1 MSPVKPIWI
10 TIISKPTA
18 RWELV
23 PCSSG
28 TLIFLK
34 SLEPSLFS
42 HFVPP
47 PPRHLLSW
55 QARLLVCW
63 LHSLHSPTL
72 ISQLSHTSVCSAEA
86 AHRLPWDSLDNSHGT
101 DDHGPVT
108 SSCQPTAQ
116 LVSPKRNEICFRV
129 EKHHSRNVC
138 VIVKRRLRRQRE
150 GCRGKDKKG

>member
-47 PPRHLLSW
+47 APGISSLGKEDSWCAGSILSTVRLSLVNSVTPVFA
-55 QARLLVCW
+55 QQRLLTGFLGTPLAIAMALMTTAW
-63 LHSLHSPTL
+63 PL
-72 ISQLSHTSVCSAEA
+72 
-86 AHRLPWDSLDNSHGT
+86 LPANLEHN
-101 DDHGPVT
+101 
-108 SSCQPTAQ
+108 
-116 LVSPKRNEICFRV
+116 
-129 EKHHSRNVC
+129 
-138 VIVKRRLRRQRE
+138 
-150 GCRGKDKKG
+150 